1 MEPEI
6 TRGGIQHRRTR
17 VRSQPLMN
25 GMTKRPKKHA
35 THYMN
40 FPTWYYHTKD
50 KEKVNFY
57 FYCIVEEIVM
67 IWYL

>member
-1 MEPEI
+1 
-6 TRGGIQHRRTR
+6 
-17 VRSQPLMN
+17 MN
-25 GMTKRPKKHA
+25 AMTKRPKKHA

-57 FYCIVEEIVM
+57 FYFNFVVEEIVM
-67 IWYL
+67 IW